1 MPSGSIHG
9 FFRRFRGGDPVAL
22 VANIHDNDLIK
33 NFIEG
38 LCGCGCRVEKT
49 TENGLLCC
57 KIIVDGSSDAAAG
70 EPPEAAAGRIDNY
83 KRMVGLPDG
92 DGENQYLHWNTS
104 TGKWEVVTATAH
116 TAEHAS

>member
-9 FFRRFRGGDPVAL
+9 FFKRFLPGDPVAR
-22 VANIHDNDLIK
+22 VSNVHDNDLVK

-57 KIIVDGSSDAAAG
+57 KIIVDGSSDQAAG
-70 EPPEAAAGRIDNY
+70 ETPAMATGRIEAIQAMVLGEASPGAY
-83 KRMVGLPDG
+83 KFFGTDVDG
-92 DGENQYLHWNTS
+92 VKGWYECIVLTLD
-104 TGKWEVVTATAH
+104 
-116 TAEHAS
+116 